1 MLTRREMLAAGG
13 AALVGAAVP
22 ARAGGLSFPQVDAEL
37 MGRAKAA
44 FARQRRSIGN
54 ARSMVVVDYARASSE
69 ERFYLV
75 DSASGWVSAFH
86 VAHGR
91 GSDPGHTGYLHRFSN
106 DLGSEASSA
115 GGYVFAEAY
124 DGRNGRSIRLEG
136 LDRSNSNARARNIVV
151 HAAPYAEPA
160 ALARLGKLGRSE
172 GCFAVSNLTL
182 QAVLEQLRPGTFLYC
197 GKSAPLVF
205 PDRPGRSALLMPAPA
220 RGH

>member
-1 MLTRREMLAAGG
+1 MLTRREILAAGG

-22 ARAGGLSFPQVDAEL
+22 AHAGRLSFPQVDAEL
-37 MGRAKAA
+37 MRRAKAA

-75 DSASGWVSAFH
+75 DAASGWVSAFH
-86 VAHGR
+86 VTHGR
-91 GSDPGHTGYLHRFSN
+91 GSDPAHTGYLHRFSN
-106 DLGSEASSA
+106 ELGSEASSA
-115 GGYVFAEAY
+115 GGYLFAEAY

-197 GKSAPLVF
+197 GKSSGA
-205 PDRPGRSALLMPAPA
+205 
-220 RGH
+220 